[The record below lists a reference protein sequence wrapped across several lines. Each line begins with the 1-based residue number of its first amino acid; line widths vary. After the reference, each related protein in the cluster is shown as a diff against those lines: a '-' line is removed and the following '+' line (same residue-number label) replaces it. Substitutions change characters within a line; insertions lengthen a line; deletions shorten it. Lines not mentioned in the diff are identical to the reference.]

1 MPAWPE
7 AAAVRDAL
15 ARLWRGRLALA
26 ATDGAAVGCA
36 IAAAGAVAL
45 GLGLA
50 GPPSV
55 ARLTASVLVAVLLTF
70 GASLAL
76 VRSARSTLPAEV
88 ERRAP
93 GCDNLVVTAAE
104 LLEQPASVRSDI
116 GGLICRH
123 AAGRL
128 SQLETTRV
136 FPVRPALWR
145 AVGASALC
153 LAALGLARLRPAGAA
168 SESNGAGSSLGLAI
182 RHVTV
187 TVHSPGYT
195 GLADRTLQDPA
206 DIEALTGSR
215 LDVAVEA
222 AASAVELETLDG
234 TQALSRRG
242 GGFAGAVTVTRDGF
256 LSFAPTRGTATGPS
270 RSIGLIADP
279 DHPPLVRLT
288 EPGKDLFVADGN
300 RRISVAVQAEDDFG
314 LASLRLTYTKVS
326 GSGEN
331 FTFGEGDVPLTITK
345 TDDRHWSSAVTW
357 NLAPLALVPGD
368 MVVYR
373 GVAADRRPGG
383 APVESD
389 AFIVQ
394 VLTPNQADLGG
405 FAVDEDPNKYALS
418 QRMVILKTERLL
430 AKKPTMPA
438 SDYAEEAL
446 GIAAEERQVRAMFIF
461 MLGGEFEDAA
471 VGDQLNEV
479 AEAES
484 EADIAAGRLRNQ
496 ARVDLA
502 AATRKMSSASALL
515 AVPEVAP
522 ALADEKTALDAIQR
536 AFSKDRYLLRALSVQ
551 ERVDL
556 SRRLGGT
563 LTGLAQGPRPT
574 AAPEPPA
581 TTTTLRRL
589 LARLAAESTDHTPMR
604 PTALSAIAD
613 DCRRA
618 DPASP
623 ALRDVATALIGQ
635 AAAAP
640 AADAGPAL
648 DRATAALSGIVRHA
662 SPDAPPLMSADL
674 RRLEGALAEAGRG
687 GGSR

>member
-1 MPAWPE
+1 MPAWPD
-7 AAAVRDAL
+7 AASVHEAL
-15 ARLWRGRLALA
+15 ARLWRGRLTSA
-26 ATDGAAVGCA
+26 AIDGVAVGLA
-36 IAAAGAVAL
+36 LGGAVAL
-45 GLGLA
+45 GLGHF

-55 ARLTASVLVAVLLTF
+55 TRLLTGVLFAVFVTASGSLVF
-70 GASLAL
+70 
-76 VRSARSTLPAEV
+76 VRSRRQALPAEI

-104 LLEQPASVRSDI
+104 LLDEPARVRSDI
-116 GGLICRH
+116 GALICRH
-123 AAGRL
+123 AAVRL
-128 SQLETTRV
+128 GQLETTRV
-136 FPVRPALWR
+136 FPLRPALGR
-145 AVGASALC
+145 AAGAAVLC
-153 LAALGLARLRPAGAA
+153 VAALGLARLHPTGATADGRRPD
-168 SESNGAGSSLGLAI
+168 SSLPVAI
-182 RHVTV
+182 RHITV
-187 TVHSPGYT
+187 TVHPPEYS
-195 GLADRTLQDPA
+195 GLADRTLRDPTN
-206 DIEALTGSR
+206 IEALAGSR
-215 LDVAVEA
+215 LNVAVDAEA
-222 AASAVELETLDG
+222 AAVELETMDG
-234 TQALSRRG
+234 RLALQPSH
-242 GGFAGAVTVTRDGF
+242 GGFDGAVTVTRDGF
-256 LSFAPTRGTATGPS
+256 LSFAPTRGEATGAH

-300 RRISVAVQAEDDFG
+300 RQIAVALQAEDDLA

-331 FTFGEGDVPLTITK
+331 FTFGEGEVPLTITK
-345 TDDRHWSSAVTW
+345 TDDRHWSSAARW

-373 GVAADRRPGG
+373 GLAADHRPG
-383 APVESD
+383 APPVESD

-430 AKKPTMPA
+430 AKKATLAA
-438 SDYAEEAL
+438 SDYADEAL
-446 GIAAEERQVRAMFIF
+446 GIGAEERQVRAMFIF

-471 VGDQLNEV
+471 IGDQLNEV

-484 EADIAAGRLRNQ
+484 EGDIAAGRLRNQ

-515 AVPEVAP
+515 SVPDVAP

-556 SRRLGGT
+556 TRRLGGT
-563 LTGLAQGPRPT
+563 LTGLAQGPRPI

-589 LARLAAESTDHTPMR
+589 LARLAAERTDESPMR
-604 PTALSAIAD
+604 PTRLAAIAD

-623 ALRDVATALIGQ
+623 ALRDVAALVGQ
-635 AAAAP
+635 MAAASASDAP
-640 AADAGPAL
+640 AAL
-648 DRATAALSGIVRHA
+648 DRATAALAAIVRA
-662 SPDAPPLMSADL
+662 SSPDAPTAPSSDV
-674 RRLEGALAEAGRG
+674 RRLGGALADAGRG